1 MRTYS
6 LLLITLIG
14 LAFLGCEDDNTTEQE
29 DQQTFTPII
38 EGRKVYISGF
48 YQDSTLDQMVAC
60 YWLDGI
66 RVDLEYGA
74 AEAIT
79 VQNGDVYV
87 AGQWFDA
94 TGWNGEACYWINGI
108 RYDLQGGGNPDV
120 EVTGIAVDNG
130 DVYVSGVRSDGSM
143 FGTNA
148 CYWKNG
154 VRTDLTGSNIDAM
167 ANSIGINNGDVYVT
181 GWRIQNHA
189 SIACYWKNGNINNLH
204 GTTYFGDAYDIDFKG
219 DDFYIAG
226 ERGAASS
233 DAWNACYWKNGNVNN
248 VSRNS
253 SFGNS
258 WGATAF
264 GIFLDGNDVYLAGYN
279 AIANKFDIGCKWKNG
294 NLHELSGSTANEQQT
309 WLYDIAVAN
318 DVKITVGFYYT
329 FIEDEND
336 PLYYDSPIFACYYRN
351 GQRVNLEESEWQVGE
366 ATGVFIE

>member
-6 LLLITLIG
+6 LLLLTLIG
-14 LAFLGCEDDNTTEQE
+14 LAFLGCGDNASGE

-74 AEAIT
+74 AEDIT

-143 FGTNA
+143 FGT
-148 CYWKNG
+148 
-154 VRTDLTGSNIDAM
+154 
-167 ANSIGINNGDVYVT
+167 
-181 GWRIQNHA
+181 
-189 SIACYWKNGNINNLH
+189 
-204 GTTYFGDAYDIDFKG
+204 
-219 DDFYIAG
+219 
-226 ERGAASS
+226 
-233 DAWNACYWKNGNVNN
+233 NACYWKNGNVNN

-318 DVKITVGFYYT
+318 GVKITVGFYYT

-336 PLYYDSPIFACYYRN
+336 PLYYDSPIFAIYYRN

>member
-6 LLLITLIG
+6 LLLLTLIG
-14 LAFLGCEDDNTTEQE
+14 LAFLGCGDNASGE

-74 AEAIT
+74 AEDIT

-108 RYDLQGGGNPDV
+108 RYDLQGGENPDV

-154 VRTDLTGSNIDAM
+154 
-167 ANSIGINNGDVYVT
+167 
-181 GWRIQNHA
+181 
-189 SIACYWKNGNINNLH
+189 
-204 GTTYFGDAYDIDFKG
+204 
-219 DDFYIAG
+219 
-226 ERGAASS
+226 
-233 DAWNACYWKNGNVNN
+233 NVNT

-318 DVKITVGFYYT
+318 GVKITVGFYYT

-336 PLYYDSPIFACYYRN
+336 PLYYDSPIFAIYYRN